1 LRRNRIISD
10 ARLAWTVKYILTTE
24 IIQRSL
30 FGYRRIRRTGFLRAD
45 IHGRIDMQKVLI
57 AAVMAAVGFS
67 SAALAEGKKIG
78 VSWAQFQEERWKID
92 EAAMKAAIEA
102 AGNEYISADAQSS
115 AEKQLSDIDALIAQ
129 GVDALIINAWDKDA
143 IGPAIEKAAAEG
155 IPVVGYDRLI
165 EDNRTFYLTF
175 DNVGVGRIIAES
187 VFAVAPKG
195 NYAII
200 KGDPG
205 DPNVGFLRQGM
216 EEVIGAAVASGDIV
230 IVGEAN
236 SDGWK
241 PENAQKNMEQILTA
255 NNNAVDAV
263 LSQNDGMAGG
273 AAAALAAQG
282 LNVPLGG
289 QDGDLA
295 AINRVARGTQTV
307 SVWKN
312 ARDLGKAAG
321 EIASSL
327 ADGTALDAI
336 PGASKFSGGEK
347 GVEMNAILLNPT
359 PITKDTLNL
368 AIDAGHISKEAA
380 CEGAMEGVAACQ

>member
-1 LRRNRIISD
+1 MRKAIL
-10 ARLAWTVKYILTTE
+10 LAV
-24 IIQRSL
+24 
-30 FGYRRIRRTGFLRAD
+30 
-45 IHGRIDMQKVLI
+45 I
-57 AAVMAAVGFS
+57 AAAGFS

-78 VSWAQFQEERWKID
+78 VSWASFQEERWKID

-102 AGNEYISADAQSS
+102 AGDEYISADAESSS
-115 AEKQLSDIDALIAQ
+115 AKQLTDVEALIAQ
-129 GVDALIINAWDKDA
+129 GANALIINAWDKDA
-143 IGPAIEKAAAEG
+143 IGPAIEAAAAEG

-165 EDNRTFYLTF
+165 EDARTFYLTF
-175 DNVGVGRIIAES
+175 DNIGVGRIIAES
-187 VFAVAPKG
+187 VVAAKPDG

-205 DPNVGFLRQGM
+205 DPNAGFLLQGM
-216 EEVIGAAVASGDIV
+216 MGVIQGAVDAGTIK
-230 IVGEAN
+230 IVGESF

-263 LSQNDGMAGG
+263 LAENDGMAGG
-273 AAAALAAQG
+273 VIAALAAQG
-282 LNVPLGG
+282 LNIPVGG

-307 SVWKN
+307 SVWKDS
-312 ARDLGKAAG
+312 RQLGKAAG
-321 EIASSL
+321 EIASAL
-327 ADGTALDAI
+327 AGGAALDSVA
-336 PGASKFSGGEK
+336 GAVKFSGGEK
-347 GVEMNAILLNPT
+347 GVEMNAILLDPT

-380 CEGAMEGVAACQ
+380 CEGAMEGVAAGQ

>member
-1 LRRNRIISD
+1 MRKVIL
-10 ARLAWTVKYILTTE
+10 LAV
-24 IIQRSL
+24 
-30 FGYRRIRRTGFLRAD
+30 
-45 IHGRIDMQKVLI
+45 V
-57 AAVMAAVGFS
+57 AAAGFS

-102 AGNEYISADAQSS
+102 AGDEYVSADAQGSS
-115 AEKQLSDIDALIAQ
+115 EKQLSDIDALIAQ
-129 GVDALIINAWDKDA
+129 GVDALVINAWDKDA

-165 EDNRTFYLTF
+165 EDARTFYLTF

-187 VFAVAPKG
+187 VSAVAPKG

-205 DPNVGFLRQGM
+205 DPNAGFLLEGM
-216 EEVIGAAVASGDIV
+216 MSVIGDAVAAGDIT
-230 IVGEAN
+230 IVGEAF

-282 LNVPLGG
+282 LTIPLGG
-289 QDGDLA
+289 QDGDKA

-307 SVWKN
+307 SVWKD
-312 ARDLGKAAG
+312 ARELGKAAG
-321 EIASSL
+321 EIA
-327 ADGTALDAI
+327 TAMAAGATVDAI
-336 PGASKFSGGEK
+336 PGAGKFSGGEK
-347 GVEMNAILLNPT
+347 GVEMNAILLAPT
-359 PITKDTLNL
+359 PLTKDNLNV
-368 AIDAGHISKEAA
+368 AIDAGHISKAEA
-380 CEGAMEGVAACQ
+380 CEGAMAGVVGCE

>member
-1 LRRNRIISD
+1 MRKVIL
-10 ARLAWTVKYILTTE
+10 LAVVAT
-24 IIQRSL
+24 
-30 FGYRRIRRTGFLRAD
+30 A
-45 IHGRIDMQKVLI
+45 
-57 AAVMAAVGFS
+57 GFS

-102 AGNEYISADAQSS
+102 AGDEYVSADAQGSS
-115 AEKQLSDIDALIAQ
+115 EKQLSDIDALIAQ
-129 GVDALIINAWDKDA
+129 GVDALVINAWDKDA
-143 IGPAIEKAAAEG
+143 IGQAIEKAAAEG

-165 EDNRTFYLTF
+165 EDARTFYLTF

-187 VFAVAPKG
+187 VSAVAPKG

-205 DPNVGFLRQGM
+205 DPNAGFLLEGM
-216 EEVIGAAVASGDIV
+216 MSVIGDAVAAGDIT
-230 IVGEAN
+230 IVGEAF

-282 LNVPLGG
+282 LTIPLGG
-289 QDGDLA
+289 QDGDKA

-307 SVWKN
+307 SVWKD
-312 ARDLGKAAG
+312 ARELGKAAG
-321 EIASSL
+321 EIA
-327 ADGTALDAI
+327 AAMAAGAAVDAI
-336 PGASKFSGGEK
+336 PGAGKFSGGEK
-347 GVEMNAILLNPT
+347 GVEMNAILLAPT
-359 PITKDTLNL
+359 PLTKDNLNV
-368 AIDAGHISKEAA
+368 AIDAGHISKAEA
-380 CEGAMEGVAACQ
+380 CEGAMAGVVGCE

>member
-1 LRRNRIISD
+1 
-10 ARLAWTVKYILTTE
+10 
-24 IIQRSL
+24 
-30 FGYRRIRRTGFLRAD
+30 
-45 IHGRIDMQKVLI
+45 MQKIFL
-57 AAVMAAVGFS
+57 AAVIAVAGFS
-67 SAALAEGKKIG
+67 SAALADGKRIG

-102 AGNEYISADAQSS
+102 AGNTYISADAQSS

-143 IGPAIEKAAAEG
+143 IGPAIDKAASEG

-165 EDNRTFYLTF
+165 EDDRTFYLTF
-175 DNVGVGRIIAES
+175 DNVGVGRIIAQE
-187 VFAVAPKG
+187 VFKLVPAG

-216 EEVIGAAVASGDIV
+216 EEVIGAAVASGAIK

-236 SDGWK
+236 SDAWR
-241 PENAQKNMEQILTA
+241 PENAQRNMEQILTA
-255 NNNAVDAV
+255 NNNSVDAV

-312 ARDLGKAAG
+312 AQDLGKAAG
-321 EIASSL
+321 EIASAL
-327 ADGTALDAI
+327 AAGTALDAI
-336 PGASKFSGGEK
+336 EGAGKFSGGEK
-347 GVEMNAILLNPT
+347 GIEMNAILLDPT
-359 PITKDTLNL
+359 PITVDTLQL
-368 AIDAGHISKEAA
+368 AIDAGHITKAQA
-380 CEGAMEGVAACQ
+380 CEGAMPTVAACQ

>member
-1 LRRNRIISD
+1 MRN
-10 ARLAWTVKYILTTE
+10 AIL
-24 IIQRSL
+24 
-30 FGYRRIRRTGFLRAD
+30 
-45 IHGRIDMQKVLI
+45 
-57 AAVMAAVGFS
+57 AAVLAVTGFS
-67 SAALAEGKKIG
+67 SAALAEGKVIG

-102 AGNEYISADAQSS
+102 AGNTYVSADAQSS

-129 GVDALIINAWDKDA
+129 GVDALVINAWDKDA

-165 EDNRTFYLTF
+165 EDDRTFYLTF
-175 DNVGVGRIIAES
+175 DNVGVGRIIAEE
-187 VFAVAPKG
+187 VFKVAPKG

-263 LSQNDGMAGG
+263 LAQNDGMAGG

-307 SVWKN
+307 SVWKD
-312 ARDLGKAAG
+312 ARQLGKAAG
-321 EIASSL
+321 EIASAL
-327 ADGTALDAI
+327 ADGAALDSVA
-336 PGASKFSGGEK
+336 GAVKFSGGEK
-347 GVEMNAILLNPT
+347 GVEMNAILLSPT
-359 PITKDTLNL
+359 PITKETIGT
-368 AIDAGHISKEAA
+368 AIEAGHISKEQA
-380 CEGAMEGVAACQ
+380 CEGAMPDVAACQ

>member
-1 LRRNRIISD
+1 
-10 ARLAWTVKYILTTE
+10 
-24 IIQRSL
+24 
-30 FGYRRIRRTGFLRAD
+30 
-45 IHGRIDMQKVLI
+45 
-57 AAVMAAVGFS
+57 
-67 SAALAEGKKIG
+67 LAEGKKIG
-78 VSWAQFQEERWKID
+78 VSWGSFQEERWKID
-92 EAAMKAAIEA
+92 EAAVKAALEA
-102 AGNEYISADAQSS
+102 NGNEYVSADAESSS
-115 AEKQLSDIDALIAQ
+115 AKQLTDIEALIAQ

-143 IGPAIEKAAAEG
+143 IAPAIEKAAAEG

-175 DNVGVGRIIAES
+175 DNIGVGRIIAES
-187 VFAVAPKG
+187 VSAAKPDG

-205 DPNVGFLRQGM
+205 DPNSGFLLQGM
-216 EEVIGAAVASGDIV
+216 MEVIGDEVAAGTIK
-230 IVGEAN
+230 IVGEAGT
-236 SDGWK
+236 DGWK

-263 LSQNDGMAGG
+263 LAQNDGMAGG
-273 AAAALAAQG
+273 AIAALAAQG
-282 LNVPLGG
+282 LNIPVGG

-312 ARDLGKAAG
+312 ARDLGKIAG
-321 EIASSL
+321 EVASAL

-336 PGASKFSGGEK
+336 PNAVKFSGGEK
-347 GVEMNAILLNPT
+347 GVEMNAILLAPT
-359 PITKDTLNL
+359 PLTKDNLNL
-368 AIDAGHISKEAA
+368 AIDAGHISKEQA